1 MNDWNFE
8 GLAREL
14 LSRSR
19 ELVPM
24 WLPGGKLIGKEWT
37 CGNLRGEPG
46 ESMRVNIDTGKWAD
60 FSGTEKGGDLISLY
74 AAIEGIKN
82 GEAAKRLAEENGFE
96 LRENIPQVRPSEP
109 AAEEPPPDDVDLVKP
124 PEDAEVPEMNHPSYG
139 SPSAA
144 WCYPDFDGS
153 TMFYIARYDTETG
166 KEIVP
171 WSWSQSEQRWVMKGW
186 PAPRPLYGLQELAE
200 NPGKPVL
207 IVEGEK
213 AADAAKVI
221 VEGKYAVVTWP
232 NGSKAYGKA
241 DWRPLAGR
249 NVLIWP
255 DADRKVEKNEG
266 RKVPVGQVLPYED
279 QPGAM
284 AAAGIAKILDPH
296 CPQVKLINVG
306 LDESLPDG
314 WDARDALD
322 DGWNWESLKSWASS
336 RVTVWGAK
344 AVAAAKSG
352 NATAAATASV
362 TVNVQS
368 GDKDM
373 VDMSIYALW
382 EKFGVVLTG
391 QGQPICNE
399 DNVLRVLDQMPQL
412 TGVVWYDEF
421 HGKHFT
427 VRGSEKPREWSDLDT
442 LKIMTF
448 LQRQLG
454 FVRIS
459 DSTVYKALMVYADRT
474 IKNEPRDWM
483 DTLKWDGQERIE
495 DFFINCFGAEESDY
509 TRSASRN
516 WWVSMA
522 ARIYSPGCQVDN
534 MLILEGAQGKY
545 KSSALNIIGSPW
557 YAEAQESP
565 TSKDFYMALHGKLI
579 VEVGEMD
586 SFRRAEET
594 LIKRL
599 LSSRSD
605 RFRPPYGRAS
615 VDFKRRCVF
624 VGTTN
629 EDTYLK
635 DHTGGRRF
643 WPIKIENIDLPAIR
657 RDREQLF
664 AEAVHYFKAG
674 LDCQAC
680 ADDKDKRC
688 ELHSWWRMPGDETLA
703 AQEGRRQADE
713 WEYIIL
719 DWLRSNQKTQ
729 VTIHELA
736 AEALKIDM
744 SRFDMLLQRRIGKIL
759 TLLRWRK
766 FFIAS
771 PGSDHQR
778 KVWRAP
784 DYYEEDLPF

>member
-1 MNDWNFE
+1 MNEWNFE

-19 ELVPM
+19 DIVPK
-24 WLPGGKLIGKEWT
+24 WLPGGKLIGKEWR
-37 CGNLRGEPG
+37 CGNLKGDPG
-46 ESMRVNIDTGKWAD
+46 DSMSVNVENGKWAD
-60 FSGTEKGGDLISLY
+60 FAGDEKGLDLISLY

-82 GEAAKRLAEENGFE
+82 GEAAKILAEEIGFN
-96 LRENIPQVRPSEP
+96 LLKNIPQAKPVEP
-109 AAEEPPPDDVDLVKP
+109 APEEAPPDEVDLIKP
-124 PEDAEVPEMNHPSYG
+124 PEEAGVPEMNHPKHG

-144 WCYPDFDGS
+144 WCYPDFDGQ
-153 TMFYIARYDTETG
+153 TMFYVARYETEAG
-166 KEIVP
+166 KEIIP
-171 WSWSQSEQRWVMKGW
+171 WSWSRSAKEWVMKAW
-186 PAPRPLYGLQELAE
+186 PTPRPLYGLHELAE

-213 AADAAKVI
+213 AAEAAKVI
-221 VEGKYAVVTWP
+221 VEGRYAVVTWP
-232 NGSKAYGKA
+232 NGANAYSKA
-241 DWRPLAGR
+241 DWTPLSGR

-255 DADRKVEKNEG
+255 DGDLKVAKKDG
-266 RKVPVGQVLPYED
+266 IKALAGHVLPYEN

-284 AAAGIAKILDPH
+284 AAAGIAKILAPL

-306 LDESLPDG
+306 IDERMADG

-322 DGWNWESLKSWASS
+322 EGWNWENLKSWAAS
-336 RVTVWGAK
+336 RVTTWGAK
-344 AVAAAKSG
+344 AVAVAKSG
-352 NATAAATASV
+352 KSVAAASASV

-368 GDKDM
+368 ADKDM
-373 VDMSIYALW
+373 IDMSVYALW
-382 EKFGVVLTG
+382 EKFGLALNG
-391 QGQPICNE
+391 AGQPICNE
-399 DNVLRVLDQMPQL
+399 DNVIRVLDQMPQL

-427 VRGSEKPREWSDLDT
+427 VRESEHAREWSDLDT
-442 LKIMTF
+442 LKIMTY

-454 FVRIS
+454 FLRIS
-459 DSTVYKALMVYADRT
+459 DSTVYKALMVYASRT

-483 DTLKWDGQERIE
+483 DTLKWDGTPRIE
-495 DFFINCFGAEESDY
+495 DFFIKCFGSEESDY
-509 TRSASRN
+509 TRAASRN
-516 WWVSMA
+516 WWISMA

-545 KSSALNIIGSPW
+545 KSSALNIISSPW

-579 VEVGEMD
+579 IEVGEMD

-643 WPIKIENIDLPAIR
+643 WPIKTEDIDLPAIR

-674 LDCQAC
+674 MTCEKCPEEHGQ
-680 ADDKDKRC
+680 RC
-688 ELHSWWRMPGDETLA
+688 DVHSWWRMPGDQTLA

-713 WEYIIL
+713 WEYIVL
-719 DWLRSNQKTQ
+719 DWLRVTQRSQ
-729 VTIHELA
+729 VTIYEIA

-759 TLLRWRK
+759 TILRWKK
-766 FFIAS
+766 FFIESA
-771 PGSDHQR
+771 GSDHQR

-784 DYYEEDLPF
+784 DYYEDDLPF